1 MKLLVSTVAPY
12 AWVRLDKYDR
22 PVEKGQF
29 VEAAFLNTFPRQVT
43 SVIGVAPAVSNT
55 IHRISIPT
63 KNRANMLAALPF
75 ALEDSLSEDLEHLHF
90 TVLHWVPGGDLE
102 VMVIARDAVMRWIEM
117 FADAGVKLDAI
128 ISEHALLP
136 IHPDCTA
143 TVVKQSDDQFM
154 VKTDP
159 YMGFVLDRDAFDA
172 WWDIESN
179 QQIATAVN
187 DQPLALELKA
197 KGGTQVSHWA
207 IGDDFRSWLEQVP
220 GQLKKA
226 VSMLQGEF
234 EPLHLKPG
242 NSLLT
247 VAATLVLLALAA
259 LGVSNWLEAERLQQ
273 QYETNQQAI
282 RGLFEEA
289 FPGEEYLDRPRRQIA
304 SLLSISEDQPASEMF
319 QYLLSV
325 AADVIP
331 ANKAELEEV
340 NYRDEQMQLGVSAPN
355 FSTLDKITAQINA
368 RQDIQAALISSGTR
382 DRSVTGQIKLMRRAQ

>member
-1 MKLLVSTVAPY
+1 MKLLVSTVAPF
-12 AWVRLDKYDR
+12 AWVRLDKHDR

-29 VEAAFLNTFPRQVT
+29 REAAFLNTIPAQVS

-55 IHRISIPT
+55 IHRIAIPT
-63 KNRANMLAALPF
+63 KNRANMLAALPYS
-75 ALEDSLSEDLEHLHF
+75 LEDSLSEDLEHLHF
-90 TVLHWVPGGDLE
+90 SVLNWVPGGDID
-102 VMVIARDAVMRWIEM
+102 VMVVSRDAIAGWIEV

-143 TVVKQSDDQFM
+143 TIAKQAEDQFI

-159 YMGFVLDRDAFDA
+159 YLGFVLDQDAFDA
-172 WWDIESN
+172 WWSLESN
-179 QQIATAVN
+179 QQLATAVN
-187 DQPLALELKA
+187 DQALAVALKA
-197 KGGTQVSHWA
+197 KGGTQISHWA
-207 IGDDFRSWLEQVP
+207 IGDDFRSWMEQVP
-220 GQLKKA
+220 AQLKQA

-247 VAATLVLLALAA
+247 IAATIVLLALGA
-259 LGVSNWLEAERLQQ
+259 LGVSNWVEAERLQQ
-273 QYETNQQAI
+273 QYESNQQDI
-282 RGLFEEA
+282 RSLFDEA
-289 FPGEEYLDRPRRQIA
+289 FPDEEYLDRPRRQIA

-325 AADVIP
+325 AADVVP
-331 ANKAELEEV
+331 ENQAELEEV

-355 FSTLDKITAQINA
+355 FSTLDQITAQINA
-368 RQDIQAALISSGTR
+368 RDNIQAALISSGTR
-382 DRSVTGQIKLMRRAQ
+382 DRNVIGQIKLMRSAQ